1 MYGWQVMIK
10 SFSEIFELQE
20 AISLKPFGQ
29 IGWGFLQQV
38 TFDPL
43 FPKMSSSFIKTLPI
57 KMAFLDLHELN
68 SNEWNFDFLN

>member
-10 SFSEIFELQE
+10 SFSKIFELQK

-29 IGWGFLQQV
+29 IGWGFLLQV

-43 FPKMSSSFIKTLPI
+43 FPNMSSSFTKTSPI
-57 KMAFLDLHELN
+57 KMELL
-68 SNEWNFDFLN
+68 EVT

>member
-1 MYGWQVMIK
+1 MYGWQVMIN
-10 SFSEIFELQE
+10 SFSKILELQK

-43 FPKMSSSFIKTLPI
+43 FPNMQPSCTKTLQI
-57 KMAFLDLHELN
+57 KMAFFHLHELFQVWYK
-68 SNEWNFDFLN
+68 NEFLR